1 MVAMSDTEDI
11 KARIDLVD
19 FVGKYLPLKKA
30 GTNYKGLCPFHM
42 EKSPSFMVNPDKQIW
57 HCFGCGRG
65 GDVFKFVMEK
75 EGMNFPE
82 ALQLL
87 ADQAGVTLSKVA
99 SAGIDKRK
107 SLLAINELAC
117 KFYEKVLTDSAEGR
131 KAQDYLLGREIGLE
145 TMHAFRLGWAPSGG
159 KALVEFL
166 KKRDVAE
173 EDIEKAGLGVR
184 KGRLL
189 YDKFLSRV
197 IFPICDAQGRVVAFT
212 GRVTDPAGIPK
223 YLNSPETPIFKK
235 GEILFAL
242 HLAKATIQQ
251 VGYAVL
257 VEGQMDV
264 ISSHQSGVT
273 NVVASSGTAVTEQQ
287 LNMLRRYAQ
296 TLVLALDADSAGVE
310 ATKRVFELAT
320 KAELEVKV
328 ALLGEAKDPDAL
340 IKQGGDVWRGVL
352 DKAVPMMDFYFSSA
366 SAKYDLSALAGR
378 KAATQE
384 LLGVLNQL
392 TDPVEKDYYLKK
404 LASFVGV
411 EVRALYDAISRP
423 SPKRPFATKTA
434 VAETGA
440 TGDQLSPV
448 WLEERILAL
457 AIWRAEL
464 LSVLIE
470 GASGLKWA
478 SGLANTIYEKLVD
491 CYTSAD
497 SFHLDNLLSRL
508 ADPERTALLELLFVV
523 EESYKDVTDE
533 ELTKEIRL
541 YLEVLKKRSSTAKRQ
556 DLVVAIADA
565 EKEGD
570 KVKLAEL
577 LDELNDLN

>member
-1 MVAMSDTEDI
+1 MSDVEDI

-19 FVGKYLPLKKA
+19 FVGKYVPLKKA
-30 GTNYKGLCPFHM
+30 GVNYKGLCPFHM

-57 HCFGCGRG
+57 HCFGCSRG

-87 ADQAGVTLSKVA
+87 ADQTGVTLSKVA
-99 SAGIDKRK
+99 SDGIDKRK

-117 KFYEKVLTDSAEGR
+117 KFYEKVLADSAEGR
-131 KAQDYLLGREIGLE
+131 KAQDYLLGRDLSLE
-145 TMHAFRLGWAPSGG
+145 TIGNFRLGWAPSTGRV
-159 KALVEFL
+159 LVEFL
-166 KKRDVAE
+166 KKRGIGE

-184 KGRLL
+184 KGKLL
-189 YDKFLSRV
+189 YDKFLSRI

-212 GRVTDPAGIPK
+212 GRVTDPAGVPK

-235 GEILFAL
+235 GEVLFAL
-242 HLAKATIQQ
+242 HLAKSAIQET
-251 VGYAVL
+251 GYAVL

-264 ISSHQSGVT
+264 ISSHQAGVT
-273 NVVASSGTAVTEQQ
+273 NVVAASGTAVTEQQ

-296 TLVLALDADSAGVE
+296 TLVLALDADGAGVE

-340 IKQGGDVWRGVL
+340 IKKGGEVWKGVL
-352 DKAVPMMDFYFSSA
+352 EKAVPMMDFYFSSA
-366 SAKYDLSALAGR
+366 SAKYDLTSLSGR

-384 LLGVLNQL
+384 LLGVLTQL
-392 TDPVEKDYYLKK
+392 TDPVERDYYLKK

-423 SPKRPFATKTA
+423 TPKRPFMAKA
-434 VAETGA
+434 KEVESGI

-448 WLEERILAL
+448 WLEERIVAL
-457 AIWRAEL
+457 AVWRVEL
-464 LSVLIE
+464 IPILVQ
-470 GASGLKWA
+470 GASELKWA
-478 SGLANTIYEKLVD
+478 SGLANTIYEKLVS
-491 CYTSAD
+491 CYNSPD
-497 SFHLDNLLSRL
+497 SFHLDNLLSQL

-523 EESYKDVTDE
+523 EESYRDITDD
-533 ELTKEIRL
+533 ELAKEITL

-565 EKEGD
+565 ERMGD
-570 KVKLAEL
+570 KTKLAEL